1 MKMDKNKFNV
11 ELNLFDYFQYY
22 RYFREKLI
30 NKNYDLNSDV
40 WTKNSLLVTKYK
52 DIHLE
57 FKIFINRLLST
68 PLKDKQRNNHFFLQ
82 SLLAEKTDQYLRV
95 SYPTLFKKFK
105 YSKAIKV
112 VEKNIFVKNIYS
124 NKILTNE
131 TENILNVKILE
142 DKFIEF
148 IRKQELK
155 K

>member
-1 MKMDKNKFNV
+1 M
-11 ELNLFDYFQYY
+11 
-22 RYFREKLI
+22 
-30 NKNYDLNSDV
+30 NSDV

-105 YSKAIKV
+105 YSKVIKV
-112 VEKNIFVKNIYS
+112 VEKNIYS